1 MRLGGIYYVSFIG
14 SRQVVALDERRN
26 REGGIKRP
34 GGIRAFPWWGYLCLT
49 CFAMALCS
57 GVPALSQNQQPG
69 LPQDLG
75 TGTSA
80 PATSVPGGSASGQ
93 QPDRQSPGS
102 ISGRVL
108 DESGTAVL
116 GARVQLTRDGR
127 SEDQA
132 ENQAQDQAANRETL
146 TSSDGTFSFG
156 GVAPG
161 AFQLTVTSEG
171 FATQLLSGTVH
182 SGETDTLPPVTLILA
197 AASTSV
203 RVVAPQW
210 EVAEDEIKTQE
221 KPRLLG
227 VIPNFYVSYIPDAAP
242 LDAKQKFELAWRST
256 IDPITFALTG
266 ALAGIEQA
274 DNTFSGYGQGAQGY
288 GKRFGAAYADTV
300 AGTFIGGAILP
311 SLLRQ
316 DPRYFY
322 KGRGSVRSRVFYAI
336 ANSVIC
342 KGDNQRWEPN
352 YSGVLGSL
360 AGGAISNLYYPA
372 SDRSGVALTFENTG
386 IGIGET
392 AVTNIFQEFVV
403 RKLTPSLRHNPAKN
417 NSPAEP

>member
-1 MRLGGIYYVSFIG
+1 MR
-14 SRQVVALDERRN
+14 
-26 REGGIKRP
+26 
-34 GGIRAFPWWGYLCLT
+34 
-49 CFAMALCS
+49 
-57 GVPALSQNQQPG
+57 
-69 LPQDLG
+69 
-75 TGTSA
+75 
-80 PATSVPGGSASGQ
+80 
-93 QPDRQSPGS
+93 
-102 ISGRVL
+102 
-108 DESGTAVL
+108 
-116 GARVQLTRDGR
+116 LTRDGR

-132 ENQAQDQAANRETL
+132 ENQAANRETL

-221 KPRLLG
+221 KQRLLG

-300 AGTFIGGAILP
+300 SGTFIGGAILP

>member
-1 MRLGGIYYVSFIG
+1 
-14 SRQVVALDERRN
+14 
-26 REGGIKRP
+26 
-34 GGIRAFPWWGYLCLT
+34 
-49 CFAMALCS
+49 MALCS
-57 GVPALSQNQQPG
+57 GVPSRSQDQQPG
-69 LPQDLG
+69 LSQEPG

-80 PATSVPGGSASGQ
+80 PEASAPGTSTGDQ
-93 QPDRQSPGS
+93 QPDEQLSGSVELGS
-102 ISGRVL
+102 IRGRVL
-108 DESGTAVL
+108 DESGTAVM
-116 GARVQLTRDGR
+116 GARVKLTRDEQNQ
-127 SEDQA
+127 SQ
-132 ENQAQDQAANRETL
+132 NQAQDQAQNQETL
-146 TSSDGTFSFG
+146 SSADGTFFFG

-161 AFQLTVTSEG
+161 NFQLTVALEG
-171 FATQLLSGTVH
+171 FSSQRLSETLH
-182 SGETDTLPPVTLILA
+182 SGEAATLPPITLILA
-197 AASTSV
+197 AANVSV
-203 RVVAPQW
+203 QVVAPQW

-221 KPRLLG
+221 KQRLLG

-300 AGTFIGGAILP
+300 TGTFIGGAILP

-322 KGRGSVRSRVFYAI
+322 KGTGSFRSRVLYAI

-342 KGDNQRWEPN
+342 RGDNQRWEPN

-372 SDRSGVALTFENTG
+372 SDRSGLALTFENTA

-403 RKLTPSLRHNPAKN
+403 RKLTPSLRNNKPGNHNPGDSDTAK
-417 NSPAEP
+417 P

>member
-1 MRLGGIYYVSFIG
+1 M
-14 SRQVVALDERRN
+14 
-26 REGGIKRP
+26 
-34 GGIRAFPWWGYLCLT
+34 
-49 CFAMALCS
+49 
-57 GVPALSQNQQPG
+57 
-69 LPQDLG
+69 
-75 TGTSA
+75 SA
-80 PATSVPGGSASGQ
+80 PGTAANDQ
-93 QPDRQSPGS
+93 QPDRQFPGS

-108 DESGTAVL
+108 DESGTAVMGVRVKL
-116 GARVQLTRDGR
+116 ARDER
-127 SEDQA
+127 SQTPPEDQA
-132 ENQAQDQAANRETL
+132 QNQAQNQETL
-146 TSSDGTFSFG
+146 TSSDGTFFFG

-171 FATQLLSGTVH
+171 FATQLLSGTLH
-182 SGETDTLPPVTLILA
+182 SGETDTLAPVTLILA
-197 AASTSV
+197 AANTSV

-221 KPRLLG
+221 KQRLLG

-300 AGTFIGGAILP
+300 TGTFIRGAVLP
-311 SLLRQ
+311 ALLRQ

-322 KGRGSVRSRVFYAI
+322 KGRGSVRSRVLYAI

-372 SDRSGVALTFENTG
+372 SDRSGLSLTFENTG

-417 NSPAEP
+417 SSAAEP

>member
-1 MRLGGIYYVSFIG
+1 MVLS
-14 SRQVVALDERRN
+14 
-26 REGGIKRP
+26 
-34 GGIRAFPWWGYLCLT
+34 
-49 CFAMALCS
+49 S
-57 GVPALSQNQQPG
+57 GVPVLSQNQQPG
-69 LPQDLG
+69 LSQEPG
-75 TGTSA
+75 TGASA
-80 PATSVPGGSASGQ
+80 PATSADGQ
-93 QPDRQSPGS
+93 QPDRQLPGS
-102 ISGRVL
+102 IGGRVL
-108 DESGTAVL
+108 DESGTAAM
-116 GARVQLTRDGR
+116 GARVKLTRDELSKNEAQNR
-127 SEDQA
+127 A
-132 ENQAQDQAANRETL
+132 ENQETL
-146 TSSDGTFSFG
+146 SDSDGTFFFG

-161 AFQLTVTSEG
+161 SFQLTVASEG
-171 FATQLLSGTVH
+171 FATQLLSGTLH
-182 SGETDTLPPVTLILA
+182 SGEGETLPTITLILA

-203 RVVAPQW
+203 QVVAPQW
-210 EVAEDEIKTQE
+210 EVAEDEIKEQE
-221 KPRLLG
+221 KQRLLG

-300 AGTFIGGAILP
+300 TGTFIGGAILP

-322 KGRGSVRSRVFYAI
+322 KGKGSFRSRVLYAI

-372 SDRSGVALTFENTG
+372 SDRSGVALTFENTA

-403 RKLTPSLRHNPAKN
+403 RKLTPSLRNNRGNNNPGDNNPAK
-417 NSPAEP
+417 P